1 MLAQATNVIAFAS
14 ASGAADA
21 IAVATSSAF
30 AAVEVSACGV
40 GLFNITVEADILA
53 TAIAEP
59 FVEVFGV
66 ALAIVSGTTAV
77 GEILVEASADT
88 VLVSV
93 IEGSTSTGVDGDGTI
108 A

>member
-1 MLAQATNVIAFAS
+1 MLAQATNVISFAS

-21 IAVATSSAF
+21 IAVATASAF
-30 AAVEVSACGV
+30 AEVEVSACGS
-40 GLFNITVEADILA
+40 GIFDITVQADILA

-59 FVEVFGV
+59 FIEVFGV
-66 ALAIVSGTTAV
+66 ALAIVSGTTAF
-77 GEILVEASADT
+77 GEILVEASAGA

-93 IEGSTSTGVDGDGTI
+93 IEGSAEASVDGGGTT